1 MVALLVTLS
10 LFLNPENSIP
20 ELLGRV
26 YSEDDL
32 VEKAL

>member
-1 MVALLVTLS
+1 MVSLLVILS
-10 LFLNPENSIP
+10 FFLNLENSIP